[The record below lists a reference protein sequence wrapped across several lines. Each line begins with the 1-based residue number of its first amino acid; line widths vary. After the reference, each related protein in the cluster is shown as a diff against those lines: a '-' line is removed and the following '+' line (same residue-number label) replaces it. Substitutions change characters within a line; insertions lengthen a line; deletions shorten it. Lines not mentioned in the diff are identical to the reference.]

1 MEFILLNFTEVR
13 ACVLE
18 DPACCVADLGCVADE
33 QAVGPHA
40 TPRPRERQGAL
51 GCALL
56 MGYPAISQ
64 PRDFQDRREKERQEL
79 RDLVGKN
86 LLVRRR
92 VHSQPLVGVAA
103 TATDPRT
110 AGVLQVLSQLE
121 GVDLELYKT
130 AVLPRILEQVV
141 SCKDEIAQPYLMD
154 AVIQVFPDEF
164 HLQTLETLLAV
175 CPQLQGNVKVGGVL
189 AGLMTRLAKYA
200 ADVPEVRACAAGALV
215 AAATP

>member
-1 MEFILLNFTEVR
+1 
-13 ACVLE
+13 
-18 DPACCVADLGCVADE
+18 
-33 QAVGPHA
+33 
-40 TPRPRERQGAL
+40 
-51 GCALL
+51 
-56 MGYPAISQ
+56 
-64 PRDFQDRREKERQEL
+64 
-79 RDLVGKN
+79 VGKN
-86 LLVRRR
+86 LLVRTR
-92 VHSQPLVGVAA
+92 VHSLVAVAA
-103 TATDPRT
+103 AAVATNPNT
-110 AGVLQVLSQLE
+110 VCVLQVLSQLE

-200 ADVPEVRACAAGALV
+200 ADVPEVRACAACALSLQRRPDSSLRTEQVVPQFQSAGAFFKFGDAIAKVIAAQPGIASADVV
-215 AAATP
+215 AMYASAMTFALQVW